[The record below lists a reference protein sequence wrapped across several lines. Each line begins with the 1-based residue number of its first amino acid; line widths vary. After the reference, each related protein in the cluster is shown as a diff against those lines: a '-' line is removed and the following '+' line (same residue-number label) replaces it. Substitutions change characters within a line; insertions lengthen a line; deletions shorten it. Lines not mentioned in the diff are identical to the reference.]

1 MLTEQT
7 CERQT
12 HISIFNNIQN
22 KSNFISKG
30 YKHLGQIE
38 TKDLKA
44 QTRTN
49 ASTAGNVSVLS

>member
-1 MLTEQT
+1 MKD
-7 CERQT
+7 R